1 MDYSVMKKIS
11 IIIPCYN
18 AEKYIIQCFSSIKN
32 QTIGMDSLE
41 VIFVN
46 DASADST
53 GVILEEIKQQY
64 PESVKVIHLPENRK
78 QGGARNEGLSYATG
92 EYVAFLDADDW
103 VDVSMYQKLYE
114 TAKAYDTDMIQ
125 YPMLK
130 YYEGV
135 TRLDDPAQ
143 IKGLIV
149 LEDEEMRKLFLAGQ
163 ALTCG
168 SQTKFYKKEFLDR
181 VGVRFTEGKA
191 YEEPSFVYPLLFYA
205 KRVYCTT
212 EPLYY
217 YRMHEEST
225 MHKYVRLPGKLYD
238 HAKVQLEV
246 LQDIKSRSGLWE
258 KYQEEIVYYFI
269 FTYFIETLYFS
280 GSCDLKLSLE
290 DYRKMQKVVLEEVP
304 EYKDNPYLQSATFE
318 YRKFLPLLE
327 KELTQEELNDYC
339 RKIGSL

>member
-1 MDYSVMKKIS
+1 MKVAS

-18 AEKYIIQCFSSIKN
+18 AEKYVPKCLESLKKQRIGIENLEIILV
-32 QTIGMDSLE
+32 D
-41 VIFVN
+41 
-46 DASADST
+46 DASTDQTSVHLKKFA
-53 GVILEEIKQQY
+53 EEY
-64 PESVKVIHLPENRK
+64 PGSVKVITLPVNRK

-114 TAKAYDTDMIQ
+114 TAKAYDTDIIQ

-168 SQTKFYKKEFLDR
+168 SQTKFYKKDFLDR

-238 HAKVQLEV
+238 HAKVQFEV
-246 LQDIKSRSGLWE
+246 FQDIKRRSGLWE

-269 FTYFIETLYFS
+269 LTYFIETLHFA
-280 GSCDLKLSLE
+280 GSCDLMLSLE
-290 DYRKMQKVVLEEVP
+290 DYRKMQKVVQEEVP
-304 EYKDNPYLQSATFE
+304 EYKNNPYLQSVTFE
-318 YRKFLPLLE
+318 YREFLTLLE